1 MSLTYTKERRMCCRH
16 SLFSFLLLNMFK
28 KFVLMSVYHFI
39 PGPTLRRLVPPLLP
53 PLSGGSYLACGNKA
67 KANNFFS
74 FYSASSNRKIKF
86 SIYNFFFFFVLILY
100 EFLFRFAKHLTKFI
114 DTTATWPYS
123 GIISRTTELTA
134 RK

>member
-1 MSLTYTKERRMCCRH
+1 MNNKLK
-16 SLFSFLLLNMFK
+16 FSKIWSNVIDLYKRAQDVLQALSFFFPTSNMFK

-86 SIYNFFFFFVLILY
+86 SIYCFFFF
-100 EFLFRFAKHLTKFI
+100 LF
-114 DTTATWPYS
+114 
-123 GIISRTTELTA
+123 
-134 RK
+134 

>member
-86 SIYNFFFFFVLILY
+86 SIFVFFFFCFNLIRIFISIRQTLDEIHRY
-100 EFLFRFAKHLTKFI
+100 DCYLTIFGNYFK
-114 DTTATWPYS
+114 DD
-123 GIISRTTELTA
+123 
-134 RK
+134 

>member
-86 SIYNFFFFFVLILY
+86 SIYCFFFFCFNLIRIFISIRQTLDEIHRY
-100 EFLFRFAKHLTKFI
+100 DCYLTIFGNYFK
-114 DTTATWPYS
+114 DD
-123 GIISRTTELTA
+123 
-134 RK
+134 